1 MTKPLDNTARPLP
14 DVASDARPQTAGVL
28 DWVGMENIQ
37 MPVRIRDAAGDA
49 QRSPAR
55 VTAQVSLD
63 RPDTRGIHMS
73 RLYLA
78 LDRLLDAEA
87 LSPCLIRRLLREF
100 LDSHEGLSGR
110 ARLRF
115 DFEMLLRRPALRSDN
130 SGWRSYPITVA
141 AEMDADGP
149 GSRPGQALRIEL
161 GLSLLYSSTC
171 PASAALSREAIQ
183 HRFRETFGE
192 GSVDSKA
199 VFDWLG
205 SEQGMAA
212 TPHSQRSRAD
222 LRLLLE
228 PSFDDLP
235 IAGLIE
241 ALEATLSTPVQTA
254 VKRDDEQAFAE
265 LNAANTLFC
274 EDAARRLQSRLLAE
288 PRIADFSLRVAHL
301 ESLHAHDAVAEASRD
316 GRGYRPLAAFAE
328 L

>member
-1 MTKPLDNTARPLP
+1 MSHPFDDNTVRKTSTRQLP

-78 LDRLLDAEA
+78 LDRLLDEEA

-110 ARLRF
+110 ARLRI

-130 SGWRSYPITVA
+130 SGWRGYPITVA
-141 AEMDADGP
+141 AEMDADG
-149 GSRPGQALRIEL
+149 LRIEL

-192 GSVDSKA
+192 GEVDAKA

-235 IAGLIE
+235 IAGLID

-316 GRGYRPLAAFAE
+316 GRGYRPLADFGME
-328 L
+328 

>member
-1 MTKPLDNTARPLP
+1 MSNPNNDNTVRALP

-37 MPVRIRDAAGDA
+37 MPVRVRDADGEL
-49 QRSPAR
+49 QRSPAW

-87 LSPCLIRRLLREF
+87 ISPCLIRRLLREF
-100 LDSHEGLSGR
+100 PDSPEGLSGR

-130 SGWRSYPITVA
+130 SGWRSYPVTIA
-141 AEMDADGP
+141 ADMDANG
-149 GSRPGQALRIEL
+149 LRIEL

-183 HRFRETFGE
+183 RRFRETFGE
-192 GSVDSKA
+192 GSVDAMA

-205 SEQGMAA
+205 SEQGMAV

-235 IAGLIE
+235 IAGLID

-274 EDAARRLQSRLLAE
+274 EDAARRLQSHLLAE
-288 PRIADFSLRVAHL
+288 PRIADFALRVAHL

-316 GRGYRPLAAFAE
+316 GHGYRPLAEFGSV
-328 L
+328 